1 LSLVFLHFYFL
12 LLAITKQVI
21 AFFVLSKS
29 SIMRKTQLIALLLL
43 LIFGLS
49 YLGIYVRNLPAGSS
63 TPDSKPISQSQTP
76 SIVADSA
83 YSFINQQV
91 SFGPRVPNT
100 IPHQRCGDW
109 LISKLKS
116 YGATVQVQSFTATAF
131 DGTKLKARNIIG
143 AINPSA
149 TKRILLAA
157 HWDTR
162 PFSDKDSTQYHNKP
176 FDAANDGASGVGVL
190 LEIARVIHNSTNK
203 PTVGVDIIFFDVE
216 DYGAPENSSSDPT
229 GKFWCL
235 GSQYWAKNPHLQGY
249 SAYFGILLDMVG
261 AKAAKFTKEGT
272 SMMYARDLTNR
283 IWQTAQSL
291 GFQDFFI
298 DQESPG
304 ITDDHTAVNDI
315 AKIPMV
321 DIIEFNTAR
330 PDKIFGDYHH
340 TRQDNIALIDRATLR
355 AVGQTVL
362 EILYQEEP

>member
-1 LSLVFLHFYFL
+1 MKKPQVIAIFL
-12 LLAITKQVI
+12 LLV
-21 AFFVLSKS
+21 
-29 SIMRKTQLIALLLL
+29 
-43 LIFGLS
+43 FGLS
-49 YLGIYVRNLPAGSS
+49 FAGIYLKSCSSSPEQSVVFEAKSPAFNAD
-63 TPDSKPISQSQTP
+63 TAFAH
-76 SIVADSA
+76 VAK
-83 YSFINQQV
+83 QV
-91 SFGPRVPNT
+91 GFGPRVPNSAS
-100 IPHQRCGDW
+100 HRACGDW
-109 LISKLKS
+109 LIQQLNS
-116 YGATVQVQSFTATAF
+116 YGASITVQSFTATAF

-272 SMMYARDLTNR
+272 SVMYARDLTNR

-340 TRQDNIALIDRATLR
+340 TQQDNIALIDRATLR